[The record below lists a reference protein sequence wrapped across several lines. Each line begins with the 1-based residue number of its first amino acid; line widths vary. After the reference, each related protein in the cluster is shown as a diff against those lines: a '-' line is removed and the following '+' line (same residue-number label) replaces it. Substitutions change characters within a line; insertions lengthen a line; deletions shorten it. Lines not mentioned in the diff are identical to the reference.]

1 MSQRDD
7 LKDMLF
13 EQLADLEIFERL
25 LRFDPAR
32 QKLFLCLATLISRG
46 KPLASQIKETYTERY
61 KQQPADDVVKAQT
74 TTLNLSSTA
83 TSTTKTASKLA
94 KLARAK
100 LALNCKNPLY
110 EQTFTSTSSTTTPAT
125 LMAST
130 SRTSASS
137 AFAVIK
143 SLDEAIFE
151 EADSMGLT
159 DDIENEFS
167 FGLDV
172 IDFGLRLGSFLS
184 EAGWLSES
192 IKILTCV
199 ATKLKRMI
207 LDKKL
212 KIIYLDCLQR

>member
-46 KPLASQIKETYTERY
+46 KPLASQLKQTYTGRY
-61 KQQPADDVVKAQT
+61 KQQSKPADNDAGKAQT
-74 TTLNLSSTA
+74 TNTTA
-83 TSTTKTASKLA
+83 TTSTSSTTKTASKLA
-94 KLARAK
+94 KLAKAK
-100 LALNCKNPLY
+100 LDLNCKSHNNKTS
-110 EQTFTSTSSTTTPAT
+110 EQKTSTASSTSSSLTTT
-125 LMAST
+125 M
-130 SRTSASS
+130 SS
-137 AFAVIK
+137 SSQDAIIK
-143 SLDEAIFE
+143 SLDDSVLQG
-151 EADSMGLT
+151 ADT
-159 DDIENEFS
+159 IQEDCEYP
-167 FGLDV
+167 FGLEA

-184 EAGWLSES
+184 EAGWLADS
-192 IKILTCV
+192 IEILTCV
-199 ATKLKRMI
+199 ATKLKRMT